1 MLIQLD
7 GGFCH
12 HAAAAATLHFP
23 KLCPSMGLLRFA
35 SKYFFIFIIYFP
47 GKTKK
52 THRWAEFLEKCNV
65 AAAAAW

>member
-1 MLIQLD
+1 MLLLCLGVVVVFLANKRSTSGAPQKR
-7 GGFCH
+7 FC
-12 HAAAAATLHFP
+12 A
-23 KLCPSMGLLRFA
+23 KIFA
-35 SKYFFIFIIYFP
+35 